1 MKPFANAPRATDAAL
16 KSRDGAAT
24 KLVMTRLANASRSLL
39 LATVAAALSVAGC
52 SSSSS
57 GGGDASGD
65 DAVCKTGK
73 EAAFANPAGTPL
85 VLPAGVTVDGDATGD
100 IDTACPD
107 KNLVENG
114 GDVLLVC
121 VTLKNTTATVVQ
133 LTIPAG
139 LTFVAKDPAT
149 MNGIIL
155 HDHTSKVPANGSVS
169 LYFRPFSLNRACTA
183 GGKEDRFTVGNVTN
197 DTRLR
202 EVISLAATKRINGDE
217 GAYVLGQM
225 IWDITDENGITDE
238 HRTMLKNA
246 ADR

>member
-1 MKPFANAPRATDAAL
+1 MKPFANALRATDAAL

-24 KLVMTRLANASRSLL
+24 KLAMTRLAKASRFVQ
-39 LATVAAALSVAGC
+39 LAAVLAVAGC

-57 GGGDASGD
+57 SNGSGGDD
-65 DAVCKTGK
+65 TTCKTGK

-85 VLPAGVTVDGDATGD
+85 ALPAGITIDGDATGD

-107 KNLVENG
+107 KNLIENG

-121 VTLKNTTATVVQ
+121 MTLKNTTAAEVS

-155 HDHTSKVPANGSVS
+155 HDHTGKVPANGSVS

-183 GGKEDRFTVGNVTN
+183 GGKEDRFTVGNIAS
-197 DTRLR
+197 DPRLR

-217 GAYVLGQM
+217 GAYALGQM
-225 IWDITDENGITDE
+225 IWDITDESGITDE
-238 HRTMLKNA
+238 HRTLLKNA
-246 ADR
+246 ADL